1 METQISQESLLYY
14 INNHYEIKGSSKP
27 VLGMP
32 DIDAFKSNASELTLS
47 QQFCRLVV
55 ALNIV
60 FPIFPVYP
68 FLS

>member
-1 METQISQESLLYY
+1 MDTQISQDSLLYY
-14 INNHYEIKGSSKP
+14 INHHYEIKGSSKP

-32 DIDAFKSNASELTLS
+32 DINIFKSNTSNLTLS

-60 FPIFPVYP
+60 FPVFPIYP

>member
-14 INNHYEIKGSSKP
+14 INNHYIIKGRRKL
-27 VLGMP
+27 VFGIP
-32 DIDAFKSNASELTLS
+32 DSNTFKGNTSELPLS

-55 ALNIV
+55 SLNIV
-60 FPIFPVYP
+60 FPVFPVYL

>member
-1 METQISQESLLYY
+1 MDTQLSQESLLYY
-14 INNHYEIKGSSKP
+14 INHHYEITGNSKP

-32 DIDAFKSNASELTLS
+32 DITTFKGNSSELTLS

-60 FPIFPVYP
+60 FPVFPIYP

>member
-32 DIDAFKSNASELTLS
+32 DIDTFKGNTNELPLS

-60 FPIFPVYP
+60 FPVFPIYP

>member
-1 METQISQESLLYY
+1 MDTKISQDSLLYY
-14 INNHYEIKGSSKP
+14 INNHYEIKGGSKP

-32 DIDAFKSNASELTLS
+32 DIDTFKSNTSSLTLS
-47 QQFCRLVV
+47 QQFCHLVV

-60 FPIFPVYP
+60 FPVFPVYL

>member
-1 METQISQESLLYY
+1 MDTQISQESLLYY

-32 DIDAFKSNASELTLS
+32 DIDTFKGNTSELPLS
-47 QQFCRLVV
+47 RQFCRLVV

-60 FPIFPVYP
+60 FPVFPIYP
-68 FLS
+68 FLC